1 MRALLLV
8 AGLAC
13 LSGCATT
20 RNQVAPQLVPAADV
34 IRQVKYE
41 IGKFAWQTR
50 EVQTNA
56 STCLAAF
63 QLIVSKADID
73 LTTTTSSSTDVSAG
87 AQVPINIVKLGI
99 GGSVSSGRSN
109 TQSLHLV
116 VVPQPYLENGPP
128 AAPTNVVWQGEP
140 LYGAMM
146 DVYKAIIAASD
157 QRPCVG
163 FDDDNSVSFGFS
175 AERKASV
182 NGSLGL
188 FVLSLGADH
197 SSGGSAA
204 HSVTLHFHAGPHAVG
219 ATAPTFPEPQ
229 FAPPEAPPPAP
240 KPEPK

>member
-8 AGLAC
+8 AGLAS

-41 IGKFAWQTR
+41 IGKFAFQTSAA
-50 EVQTNA
+50 QTDVG
-56 STCLAAF
+56 TCLSNF
-63 QLIVSKADID
+63 QLVVDKADID
-73 LTTTTSSSTDVSAG
+73 LTTTTSSSTDASIG

-99 GGSVSSGRSN
+99 GGGVSSASGN

-116 VVPQPYLENGPP
+116 LLPQRERFEGPP
-128 AAPTNVVWQGEP
+128 APPPHPVWQGEP
-140 LYGAMM
+140 LFAAMM
-146 DVYKAIIAASD
+146 DVYGAIIAASD

-163 FDDDNSVSFGFS
+163 FDADNSVSFGFS
-175 AERKASV
+175 AERKVSV

-197 SSGGSAA
+197 SGGGSAA
-204 HSVTLHFHAGPHAVG
+204 HSVTLHFSAAPHAVG
-219 ATAPTFPEPQ
+219 AVAPA
-229 FAPPEAPPPAP
+229 APAEFHDVPEAPPKDP
-240 KPEPK
+240 K